1 MSKHTPGPWKYRGT
15 LRTYIVEPVSSS
27 SHVQRVAVV
36 SKDIF
41 AESQFNARLIAA
53 APDML
58 SALEEMVELAAPN
71 IYPQPDKPNSSWAKL
86 QRAKSA
92 LAKAKGAQ
100 PDAAAPTD

>member
-27 SHVQRVAVV
+27 LHVQRVAVV

-53 APDML
+53 A
-58 SALEEMVELAAPN
+58 
-71 IYPQPDKPNSSWAKL
+71 
-86 QRAKSA
+86 